1 MFFGFASAEIFKQH
15 YAGMAL
21 LIDAFSASIIFF
33 ETPYYEI
40 IIYKYFSSN
49 NMGNSP

>member
-1 MFFGFASAEIFKQH
+1 MFLAFASAEIFKQH

-33 ETPYYEI
+33 
-40 IIYKYFSSN
+40 
-49 NMGNSP
+49 GNTLLWNYNI